1 MNRVPILDKF
11 RRPLRDLRVSVTDRC
26 NFRCPYCM
34 PAEIYGERYQFLPRN
49 DLLSFEEITRIVNV
63 TVGLG
68 VKKVRITGGEPLVRQ
83 DVEKLV
89 SMISR
94 INGVEDLAMTTNAY
108 LLSGMAQTLKD
119 AGLHRIT
126 VSMDSVDDDV
136 FQRMNGRGFGT
147 AKVMNGIDSAKRAGF
162 NPIKI
167 NAVVQKGINDHT
179 LVDLAKWCRDNGHIP
194 RFIEY
199 MDVGTLNEWKLDEV
213 LPANEIVRIIG
224 EELPVK
230 QLDPAY
236 VGEVARRYRYLDDK
250 GEFGVISSVTQPFC
264 GDCTRLRL
272 SPEGRIVTCL
282 FAETGTDLREPMR
295 NGATDEQVSDIIQGT
310 WRVRKDRY
318 SEERATMNEPRSKV
332 EMYHIGG

>member
-1 MNRVPILDKF
+1 MNMVPILDKF

-34 PAEIYGERYQFLPRN
+34 PAEIYGERYKFLPRN
-49 DLLSFEEITRIVNV
+49 DLLTFEEITRIVNI

-310 WRVRKDRY
+310 WRVREDRY
-318 SEERATMNEPRSKV
+318 SEERTTMNEPRSKV

>member
-1 MNRVPILDKF
+1 MNTGPILDKF

-49 DLLSFEEITRIVNV
+49 DLLTFEEITRIVNI

-224 EELPVK
+224 EELPVE

-310 WRVRKDRY
+310 WRVREDRY
-318 SEERATMNEPRSKV
+318 SEERTTMNEPRSKV

>member
-1 MNRVPILDKF
+1 MSTVPILDKF

-49 DLLSFEEITRIVNV
+49 DLLTFEEITRIVNI
-63 TVGLG
+63 TVGMG

-213 LPANEIVRIIG
+213 LPASEIVRIIG
-224 EELPVK
+224 EKLPVEK
-230 QLDPAY
+230 LDPAY

-250 GEFGVISSVTQPFC
+250 GEFGVISSVTEPFC

-282 FAETGTDLREPMR
+282 FAETGIDLREPMR
-295 NGATDEQVSDIIQGT
+295 NGATDEQVLDIIQGT
-310 WRVRKDRY
+310 WRVREDRY
-318 SEERATMNEPRSKV
+318 SEERTTMNEGRRKV

>member
-1 MNRVPILDKF
+1 MNRAPILDKF

-49 DLLSFEEITRIVNV
+49 DLLTFEEITRIVNI

-213 LPANEIVRIIG
+213 LPASEIVRIIG

-310 WRVRKDRY
+310 WRVREDRY
-318 SEERATMNEPRSKV
+318 SEERTTMNEPRSKV

>member
-1 MNRVPILDKF
+1 MNMVPILDKF

-49 DLLSFEEITRIVNV
+49 DLLTFEEITRIVNI

-224 EELPVK
+224 EELPVE

-264 GDCTRLRL
+264 GDCTRVRL

-310 WRVRKDRY
+310 WRVREDRY
-318 SEERATMNEPRSKV
+318 SEERTTMNEPRSKV